1 MPRRKG
7 TAVALNKDGT
17 IRKPR
22 SDKKNSVLPKLDDD
36 TFKKL
41 KLLAVVCD
49 QFHTHL
55 AEEILE
61 MALNHPDIINH
72 FQNKHRAVNRI
83 LPVTKDGKVEYCL

>member
-7 TAVALNKDGT
+7 SSVALNKDGT

-22 SDKKNSVLPKLDDD
+22 SDRKNPVLPKLDDD
-36 TFKKL
+36 TFFKL
-41 KLLAVVCD
+41 KLLANVCD

-55 AEEILE
+55 AEEILI

-72 FQNKHRAVNRI
+72 FQNKYRVVNRI
-83 LPVTKDGKVEYCL
+83 LPVTRDGQLEYCL